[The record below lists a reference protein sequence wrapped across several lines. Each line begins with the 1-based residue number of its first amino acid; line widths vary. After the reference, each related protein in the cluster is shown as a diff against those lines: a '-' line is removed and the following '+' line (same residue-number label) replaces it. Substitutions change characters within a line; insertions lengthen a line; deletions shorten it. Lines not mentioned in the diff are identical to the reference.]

1 LPVELGAELGVGV
14 APGLEGRA
22 LPDVVGDAPA
32 ELGLLELLA
41 GLLVGLLPDGVQPA
55 STPAPDTTNPEPRSS
70 KPRLLSCGLSG
81 GGPLLGDSV
90 DVEDALD

>member
-22 LPDVVGDAPA
+22 LPDAVGDAPA
-32 ELGLLELLA
+32 ELGLLELL
-41 GLLVGLLPDGVQPA
+41 VGVLPDGVQPA